1 MYKVTFKKLL
11 IQVKSEV
18 RVTNDLK
25 ARIEV
30 SKVSNEDKFTNEEEG
45 LNAVKAMNEEE
56 GQNAVKAMNGEEGRI
71 VAAEV
76 VNVEV
81 ITKEGA
87 EVTKEGEEVMK
98 EGEEGQTSFLPMP
111 TIETLANGATGENL
125 NPPNFV

>member
-1 MYKVTFKKLL
+1 M

-30 SKVSNEDKFTNEEEG
+30 SKASNEDKFTSGEEG
-45 LNAVKAMNEEE
+45 QNVVKVMNEEE
-56 GQNAVKAMNGEEGRI
+56 GQNAVKAMNVEEGRI

-111 TIETLANGATGENL
+111 TIETLANGATGENF
-125 NPPNFV
+125 N

>member
-1 MYKVTFKKLL
+1 LYKVTFKKLL

-30 SKVSNEDKFTNEEEG
+30 SKVSNEDKFTSG
-45 LNAVKAMNEEE
+45 EE
-56 GQNAVKAMNGEEGRI
+56 GQNAVKAMNVEEGRI

-111 TIETLANGATGENL
+111 TIETLANGATGENF
-125 NPPNFV
+125 N